1 MDASTFE
8 PQNQIL
14 NYLHINMIALTYNNL
29 NGGVTFNPDQKWY
42 YYARQTPLEVLIFH
56 QYTKVSSWFIDMNQ

>member
-29 NGGVTFNPDQKWY
+29 NGGVTFN
-42 YYARQTPLEVLIFH
+42 
-56 QYTKVSSWFIDMNQ
+56 